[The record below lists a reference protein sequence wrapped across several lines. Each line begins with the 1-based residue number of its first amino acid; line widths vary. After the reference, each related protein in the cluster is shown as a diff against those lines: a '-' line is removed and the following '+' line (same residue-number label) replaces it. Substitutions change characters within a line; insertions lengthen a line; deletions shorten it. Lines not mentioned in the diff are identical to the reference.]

1 MDGFASLN
9 NVLLGCLVAL
19 IVIIAIIVLI
29 VMMASKKSKNNSNEN
44 MTDAEKQKANQ
55 LPNASRGNMDEFL
68 DFERIQDSMIIQ
80 NMGERFTMMVE
91 CHGINYYLMSD
102 VERISVE
109 EGFIQLLNTIRF
121 PIQIYIQTR
130 MVTLDDSINA
140 YKERFNKSKAEFQ
153 KMLDEF
159 QSLHRKGLLTDDR
172 TLELG
177 YALEKKQN
185 VLEYTQDM
193 ISNIELYTSN
203 KAVLQKKYFI
213 IVSYNISEAGVMT
226 KMTPEEMQELA
237 YNELVNR
244 CGGIIG
250 ALKSCEI
257 EAEILSS
264 EDVAEVLYMAVNRD
278 DADIL
283 NVKKALDSEFYSLY
297 STAKDPILK
306 RKEINAPP
314 NPQYEQS
321 QHQYGQQQYGQSQYG
336 QSQYGQQQYNQPQ
349 YGQQQY
355 AQQQYS
361 QSQYDQQQYG
371 QQQQYQSQQ
380 YATNDDEIFI

>member
-1 MDGFASLN
+1 MNLDAVN
-9 NVLLGCLVAL
+9 NVLIISLLALVGVVA
-19 IVIIAIIVLI
+19 IIAIIIALTN
-29 VMMASKKSKNNSNEN
+29 KKSKNNSNANLSES
-44 MTDAEKQKANQ
+44 EKQKANQ
-55 LPNASRGNMDEFL
+55 LPNATRGNMDEFL

-80 NMGERFTMMVE
+80 NMGERFTMIVE
-91 CHGINYYLMSD
+91 CHGINYYLMSE

-109 EGFIQLLNTIRF
+109 EGFIQFLNTIRF
-121 PIQIYIQTR
+121 PIQVYIQTR
-130 MVTLDDSINA
+130 MVSLDDSINS
-140 YKERFNKSKAEFQ
+140 YKERFNASKAEFQ

-159 QSLHRKGLLTDDR
+159 QTLHKQGLLTEDK

-193 ISNIELYTSN
+193 IQNIELYTSN
-203 KAVLQKKYFI
+203 RAVLQKKYFI
-213 IVSYNISEAGVMT
+213 VVSYDISEAGLMT
-226 KMTPEEMQELA
+226 KMSPEEMQELA
-237 YNELVNR
+237 YNELSNR

-250 ALKSCEI
+250 ALKACEV

-306 RKEINAPP
+306 RREINAPLNP
-314 NPQYEQS
+314 HYGQPQPQYG
-321 QHQYGQQQYGQSQYG
+321 HNQYGQQPQYAPQPQP
-336 QSQYGQQQYNQPQ
+336 QPQ
-349 YGQQQY
+349 YAPQPQQQPQPQPQY
-355 AQQQYS
+355 AQQAANNGS
-361 QSQYDQQQYG
+361 G
-371 QQQQYQSQQ
+371 
-380 YATNDDEIFI
+380 DDFLL